1 MNLDKAI
8 AQLKPA
14 LRDSHLEIISI
25 NDQHLELRGH
35 NRNNLAIL
43 PTLMHVALP
52 LVGIF
57 YFWSKKGA
65 EIIVGLCA
73 LLFAIVL
80 VLRVLSI
87 VNTKKSFILYDYA
100 EGQLSFRNAEVTYQ
114 GIRTSGIE
122 SVGSSVT
129 LITNGRYRHK
139 KWYVANVDL
148 FASKGAKYTVA
159 QFEAETPYAPTKQAQ
174 VLGQLLAAYLT
185 RPFEHSVEIA
195 VV

>member
-1 MNLDKAI
+1 MNLYKAI

-14 LRDSHLEIISI
+14 LRDSHLAIISI
-25 NDQHLELRGH
+25 DHQHLELRGH

-43 PTLMHVALP
+43 PTLMYGALP

-57 YFWSKKGA
+57 YFWRKKGA
-65 EIIVGLCA
+65 ELIVGLCA
-73 LLFAIVL
+73 LLFTMVL
-80 VLRVLSI
+80 VVRVLSI
-87 VNTKKSFILYDYA
+87 VNTKKSYILYDHA
-100 EGQLSFRNAEVTYQ
+100 EGQLSFRNAEVKYQ

-129 LITNGRYRHK
+129 LITNSRYPHK
-139 KWYVANVDL
+139 NWYVANVDL
-148 FASKGAKYTVA
+148 FASEGTKYTVA

-185 RPFEHSVEIA
+185 RPFEHSEKI
-195 VV
+195 VVA